1 MNQCWVPE
9 STFVF
14 FSWWKTVT
22 NPLQLL
28 VFSSKEK
35 ISHVGNQSTASKK
48 LSWKW
53 KAVPEP
59 WNRPGFL
66 ASREEFNL
74 GPEMRL
80 DRSELLYNKVL
91 LKYKRD
97 RASFWHRHQKGGRKS
112 VPLLVFSQMLYSYQQ
127 SADWRKEMSQNS
139 KNGTRTLT
147 HNMHFEIT
155 LAQGELSWAIKWL
168 TWILKKGRFPSKCSL
183 INIA

>member
-35 ISHVGNQSTASKK
+35 ISLVGNQSTASKK

-53 KAVPEP
+53 KVVPEP

-97 RASFWHRHQKGGRKS
+97 RESFWHRHQKGAER
-112 VPLLVFSQMLYSYQQ
+112 VPPCYSLAMCYIATSKLLIIERRYLKLRVALGIQT
-127 SADWRKEMSQNS
+127 RHS
-139 KNGTRTLT
+139 K
-147 HNMHFEIT
+147 
-155 LAQGELSWAIKWL
+155 
-168 TWILKKGRFPSKCSL
+168 
-183 INIA
+183 